1 MRVYPAIDLW
11 EGGVAFLAPEPG
23 GPPVRI
29 SPDPIGIA
37 QRWAAAGAR
46 RIHLVDLNAA
56 LGRGENR
63 AVVRKILEVTPVP
76 VQVGGGVRSEERAA
90 ELFDQGAERVIAS
103 TRALRDPAWLAT
115 VARRWPGRI
124 ILGLD
129 RKAGATLIAGR
140 SETATPVGRY
150 GGPAGAGVPLGGV
163 LVTNVET
170 EGRQNGVGD
179 VMNVPAGP
187 ADWEWMAAGGV
198 SRVEDLARLSAA
210 GYRAAVV
217 GMAAYRD
224 PDLWRRYWEARR

>member
-29 SPDPIGIA
+29 SADPVGVA
-37 QRWAAAGAR
+37 RRWAAAGAC

-56 LGRGENR
+56 LDRGENR
-63 AVVRKILEVTPVP
+63 TVVRKILELSPVP

-90 ELFDQGAERVIAS
+90 ELLDQGAERIIVS

-115 VARRWPGRI
+115 VARRWPGRM

-140 SETATPVGRY
+140 SETAAPVAREGS
-150 GGPAGAGVPLGGV
+150 PAGAGLPLGGV

-170 EGRQNGVGD
+170 EGRLNGVGA
-179 VMNVPAGP
+179 VMPVPP
-187 ADWEWMAAGGV
+187 SPTDWEWIAAGGV
-198 SRVEDLARLSAA
+198 SRVEDLARLSDA
-210 GYRAAVV
+210 GYAAAVV
-217 GMAAYRD
+217 GIAAYRD
-224 PDLWRRYWEARR
+224 PQWWGRYGEAPR